1 LAKGCWSVIGLYDRS
16 LSSPRADSPHER
28 VRILQA
34 ADEERRRISRD
45 LHDGVQQQLVAL
57 GYWLQLA
64 ERKVAEDP
72 AEAAELLSQAREQA
86 ADPARDLRELT
97 RGLHPSGLS
106 EQGLR
111 GALASLA
118 ANAPLPVEIGE
129 LPTRRL
135 PEPVEV
141 TAYFLA
147 AEALS
152 NAVKHAEASRLDV
165 AITDDG
171 ERVVVEVAD
180 DGRGGASADVGSGLQ
195 GLAERI
201 ETLGGTLEID
211 SPAGAGTTL
220 RATIPLVAWRTPRE
234 PYLEYGHRGDGG
246 LGERTIQQ
254 VIAGQKRVG
263 LSIAREWDLEG
274 GPPRPGA
281 RLPVRDSNGR
291 DRALIEIERT
301 TLVAF
306 GAIDDALVGPGELG
320 YESIDEARANTQRLY
335 DAVAGQTAA
344 LLGEP
349 GWRLTD
355 DETMLVM
362 WFRVVDNAP

>member
-1 LAKGCWSVIGLYDRS
+1 M
-16 LSSPRADSPHER
+16 
-28 VRILQA
+28 RILQA

-64 ERKVAEDP
+64 ERKLDEDP
-72 AEAAELLSQAREQA
+72 AEAAELLAQAREQA
-86 ADPARDLRELT
+86 SDAARDLRELT

-118 ANAPLPVEIGE
+118 ANAPLPVEIGD

-152 NAVKHAEASRLDV
+152 NAVKHAEASELRVDV
-165 AITDDG
+165 RDEG
-171 ERVVVEVAD
+171 ERAVVEVAD
-180 DGRGGASADVGSGLQ
+180 DGKGGASADVGSGLQ
-195 GLAERI
+195 GLADRI
-201 ETLGGTLEID
+201 DTLGGGLEID
-211 SPAGAGTTL
+211 SPPGRGTTL
-220 RATIPLVAWRTPRE
+220 RATIPLIAWRTPRE
-234 PYLEYGHRGDGG
+234 PYLEYGHHDDDGS
-246 LGERTIQQ
+246 GERAISQ
-254 VIAGQKRVG
+254 VLAGEKRVSV
-263 LSIAREWDLEG
+263 SIAREWDLEG

-281 RLPVRDSNGR
+281 RLPIRDHQGR
-291 DRALIEIERT
+291 DRGIVEIERT
-301 TLVAF
+301 AIVPF
-306 GAIDDALVGPGELG
+306 GKVDASIVDAADTG
-320 YESIDEARANTQRLY
+320 YATFDEWRAGQRRLY
-335 DAVAGQTAA
+335 DAVGEQTAA

-355 DETMLVM
+355 EEPMLLM
-362 WFRVVDNAP
+362 WFRVVG

>member
-1 LAKGCWSVIGLYDRS
+1 
-16 LSSPRADSPHER
+16 

-64 ERKVAEDP
+64 ERKLADDP
-72 AEAAELLSQAREQA
+72 AEAAELLAQAREQVSDA
-86 ADPARDLRELT
+86 ARDLRELT

-118 ANAPLPVEIGE
+118 ANSPLPIAIGE
-129 LPTRRL
+129 MPTRRL

-152 NAVKHAEASRLDV
+152 NAVKHAHASELAVDV
-165 AITDDG
+165 RDEGDRA
-171 ERVVVEVAD
+171 VVEVAD
-180 DGRGGASADVGSGLQ
+180 DGAGGASADVGSGLQ

-201 ETLGGTLEID
+201 EALGGRLEIE
-211 SPAGAGTTL
+211 SPPGAGTRL
-220 RATIPLVAWRTPRE
+220 RAEIPLVAWRTPRE
-234 PYLEYGHRGDGG
+234 PYLEYGHAGDGG
-246 LGERTIQQ
+246 AGERSIAQ
-254 VIAGQKRVG
+254 VLAGEKRVSV
-263 LSIAREWDLEG
+263 SIAREWDLEG
-274 GPPRPGA
+274 GPPRPGR
-281 RLPVRDSNGR
+281 RLPVRDPQGR
-291 DRALIEIERT
+291 DRAIVEIERSV
-301 TLVAF
+301 LIPF
-306 GAIDDALVGPGELG
+306 GAIGDDLVDPADAGFASVE
-320 YESIDEARANTQRLY
+320 EWRAAQQGLY
-335 DAVAGQTAA
+335 DAVADQTAA

-349 GWRLTD
+349 GWRLTGE
-355 DETMLVM
+355 ETMLLM
-362 WFRVVDNAP
+362 WFRVVA